1 VGEYLYLVKDDDN
14 FENYDDSN
22 ISIIASYWRTLSNYS
37 LNNIADTG
45 ETSRTSINNLKSITV
60 PSIMKDSSM

>member
-1 VGEYLYLVKDDDN
+1 MGEYLYLVKDDDN